1 MIVIKLYN
9 KIDFM
14 KFLFDLGGVFF
25 DWDPNHFFRDIFD
38 SEEERKYF
46 LTEVCNDEWNIQQ
59 DAGRTIEEAEFELI
73 PKFPHYE
80 KEIKMYYKNHR
91 KMIRGIFKTSIKI
104 LEKLRDQNYECY
116 VLSNWSAE
124 TFAGMTDDYPF
135 LKLFNGLLISGEDKL
150 MKPDAAIYELAINR
164 FNLTPQK
171 TVFIDDKLEN
181 IEAAKK
187 LNFKTIHLVDPNK
200 IELEIENFLIL

>member
-1 MIVIKLYN
+1 
-9 KIDFM
+9 M

-25 DWDPNHFFRDIFD
+25 DWDPDHFYKNVFENI
-38 SEEERKYF
+38 EEREFF
-46 LTEVCNDEWNIQQ
+46 LAEVCNDQWNVQQ
-59 DAGRTIEEAEFELI
+59 DAGRSIAEAELELI

-91 KMIRGIFKTSIKI
+91 KMIRGVFEESIDI
-104 LEKLRDQNYECY
+104 LKKLKDKNYECY

-135 LKLFNGLLISGEDKL
+135 LKLFDGLLISGEDKL
-150 MKPDAAIYELAINR
+150 IKPDHAIYQLARDR
-164 FNLTPQK
+164 FNLNPEE

-181 IEAAKK
+181 IQAAQEM
-187 LNFKTIHLVDPNK
+187 NFKTIHLTDPNIIK
-200 IELEIENFLIL
+200 TEIKKFLV

>member
-1 MIVIKLYN
+1 
-9 KIDFM
+9 M

-25 DWDPNHFFRDIFD
+25 DWDPNHFYKNVFENI
-38 SEEERKYF
+38 EEREFF
-46 LTEVCNDEWNIQQ
+46 LAEVCNDHWNVQQ
-59 DAGRTIEEAEFELI
+59 DAGRSIAEAELELI

-91 KMIRGIFKTSIKI
+91 KMIRGVFEEAVDTLK
-104 LEKLRDQNYECY
+104 KLKDKNYECY

-135 LKLFNGLLISGEDKL
+135 LKLFDGLLISGEDKL
-150 MKPDAAIYELAINR
+150 IKPDHAIYQLARDR
-164 FNLTPQK
+164 FNLNPEE

-181 IEAAKK
+181 IQAAQEM
-187 LNFKTIHLVDPNK
+187 NFKTIHLTDPNIIK
-200 IELEIENFLIL
+200 TEIKKFLV

>member
-1 MIVIKLYN
+1 
-9 KIDFM
+9 M

-25 DWDPNHFFRDIFD
+25 DWDPNHFYKNVFENI
-38 SEEERKYF
+38 EEREFF
-46 LTEVCNDEWNIQQ
+46 LAEVCNDQWNVQQ
-59 DAGRTIEEAEFELI
+59 DAGRSIAEAESELI

-91 KMIRGIFKTSIKI
+91 KMIRGVFEESVNI
-104 LEKLRDQNYECY
+104 LKKLKDKNYDCY

-135 LKLFNGLLISGEDKL
+135 LKLFDGLLISGEDKL
-150 MKPDAAIYELAINR
+150 IKPDHAIYQLARDR
-164 FNLTPQK
+164 FNLNPEE

-181 IEAAKK
+181 IQAAQEM
-187 LNFKTIHLVDPNK
+187 NFKTIHLTDPNIIK
-200 IELEIENFLIL
+200 TEIKKFLV